1 MKTII
6 NPRIKC
12 RIVSVVLLLLL
23 AGWGCLHAQS
33 TRSVH
38 VVRSGETLYR
48 IGKQYG
54 VTVAELYRL
63 NPSARQ
69 GIRPGDELV
78 LPIGA
83 TSTEGAEYYD
93 IKKGDTLYSIAKRA
107 GVTVSELMALN
118 PSLKS
123 PDQIAVGMII
133 RLPGYADDATDVLS
147 PQVRPAAADSL
158 NGIRMVTVQSGAT
171 VYSLVRGTPWS
182 EEDFY
187 RYNPQVREKGL
198 RAGEPVFLPDGS
210 IKNNLATR
218 GEALQPYTGEDVL
231 DVVLA
236 LPFGMDREHRFADY
250 YEGLLLSV
258 LEAKRSGVSINL
270 YVYSCDDK
278 ELPATKMAIRALGD
292 VDLIIGGVSISSI
305 RELSDLAKYKDA
317 TYVIPFSARELSA
330 IDPKQEVYQ
339 VNTPAS
345 IQYDRAAQKF
355 LQAYAGYHVLF
366 VGPLLGEDESPFVR
380 VLKNQLSLSGQTFS
394 ECAASDFSGADDV
407 RRQAMGHAQL
417 VVVPSSSSLPSASQV
432 LGAIGSTIEGVEE
445 TTTVTAFG
453 YPEWQTYASSLSN
466 LMYLT
471 ESTFFTTFYIYSR
484 DEDYRRF
491 ASDFMRWFGHGTG
504 NTFPRYSALGYDTG
518 SYFLQK
524 PGTEIDRE
532 PFRGVQSLL
541 DFTSGGGY
549 DASGVRSS
557 GGVFFVRH
565 NRDKSISRF

>member
-1 MKTII
+1 M
-6 NPRIKC
+6 KC
-12 RIVSVVLLLLL
+12 RIASVVLLLLL
-23 AGWGCLHAQS
+23 SGWSCLYAQT
-33 TRSVH
+33 TRDVH

-54 VTVAELYRL
+54 VTVAELYKL
-63 NPSARQ
+63 NPSARE
-69 GIRPGDELV
+69 GIRPGDRLI
-78 LPIGA
+78 LPAGA
-83 TSTEGAEYYD
+83 DASEEPEYYD
-93 IKKGDTLYSIAKRA
+93 IKKGDTLYSIARRL

-133 RLPGYADDATDVLS
+133 RLPGHAGTSTDVLP
-147 PQVRPAAADSL
+147 PQVEPAAADSL
-158 NGIRMVTVQSGAT
+158 NGIRMVTVQGGAT
-171 VYSLVRGTPWS
+171 VYSLVKGSSWT

-198 RAGEPVFLPDGS
+198 RAGEPVFLPDSS

-218 GEALQPYTGEDVL
+218 GGALQPYTGADVL

-236 LPFGMDREHRFADY
+236 LPFGKDREHRFSDY

-258 LEAKRSGVSINL
+258 LEAKQSGMSINL
-270 YVYSCDDK
+270 FVYSCDET

-292 VDLIIGGVSISSI
+292 VDLIIGGVSLSSI
-305 RELSDLAKYKDA
+305 RELSDLARYKEA

-330 IDPKQEVYQ
+330 IDPDQVIYQ

-345 IQYDRAAQKF
+345 VQYDRAAQKF
-355 LQAYAGYHVLF
+355 LETYAGYHVLF
-366 VGPLLGEDESPFVR
+366 VDALPGEEESLFVR
-380 VLKNQLSLSGQTFS
+380 VLKNQLSLNGISFS
-394 ECAASDFSGADDV
+394 ECEPSDFADADDV
-407 RRQAMGHAQL
+407 RRHAMGHAQL
-417 VVVPSSSSLPSASQV
+417 VVVPASSSLPSASQV

-445 TTTVTAFG
+445 VTIVTAFG

-466 LMYLT
+466 LMSLT
-471 ESTFFTTFYIYSR
+471 ESTFFTTFYVYSR

-491 ASDFMRWFGHGTG
+491 STDFMRWFGHGTG

-518 SYFLQK
+518 SYFLKK
-524 PGTEIDRE
+524 PGTATDRE

-541 DFTSGGGY
+541 DFTRGGGY
-549 DASGVRSS
+549 ASSGVKSS